1 MAKEFNIQDWQK
13 KHLNEQAYMGPMAKG
28 FDNRF
33 KKAMTDTGFSD
44 DEQDDIMS
52 RDINKSFP
60 SEPGD
65 EPNDGYK
72 AARAFIDEFREITY
86 KKLSQEDLD
95 QFSKEM
101 VLHFLDNTTA
111 AAAAKIHF
119 GKKGL

>member
-1 MAKEFNIQDWQK
+1 MAKKFNIQDWQN
-13 KHLNEQAYMGPMAKG
+13 KHLNEGI
-28 FDNRF
+28 DDRF
-33 KKAMTDTGFSD
+33 KDAMSGVGFSD

-52 RDINKSFP
+52 RNINKSFP

-65 EPNDGYK
+65 EPNNGYK
-72 AARAFIDEFREITY
+72 AAVALIDELRNITY
-86 KKLSQEDLD
+86 KKLSQENLD

>member
-13 KHLNEQAYMGPMAKG
+13 KYLNEQEDN
-28 FDNRF
+28 FDSRF
-33 KKAMTDTGFSD
+33 KKAMGGAGFSD

-65 EPNDGYK
+65 EPNNGYK
-72 AARAFIDEFREITY
+72 AAVALKDELRNITY

-111 AAAAKIHF
+111 QAAAKIFF
-119 GKKGL
+119 GKRQL